1 MKTASYILNIVLI
14 AVIGFAAFKF
24 LTDKNIATGVD
35 ERTPVVLTAAEKA
48 EVLAEMRG
56 LLETVESVIV
66 AASSDDI
73 AAIPDIVRPFGMA
86 AVETESVTMAA
97 KLPVELITMGYDAH
111 RAMDALGAM
120 AENGASSEEIIATLG
135 GAMVLCTTCHSSYQ
149 FIAEED
155 LD

>member
-1 MKTASYILNIVLI
+1 MRTASYILNIVLI
-14 AVIGFAAFKF
+14 AVISFAAFKF

-48 EVLAEMRG
+48 EVLEEMRG

-86 AVETESVTMAA
+86 AVENESVTMAA

-120 AENGASSEEIIATLG
+120 AENGASGSEIIETLG

-155 LD
+155 LN

>member
-1 MKTASYILNIVLI
+1 MAKRKMHPNSMAN
-14 AVIGFAAFKF
+14 
-24 LTDKNIATGVD
+24 
-35 ERTPVVLTAAEKA
+35 
-48 EVLAEMRG
+48 
-56 LLETVESVIV
+56 LLEPFGKKGVGRQAVNNGRKPSKLKKYIKDNNL
-66 AASSDDI
+66 SSDDI
-73 AAIPDIVRPFGMA
+73 AAIPDIVRPFGMV
-86 AVETESVTMAA
+86 AVENESVTMAA

-120 AENGASSEEIIATLG
+120 AENGASGDEIIETLG